1 MAATSIAEQA
11 VQVQLQD
18 LSPFAPPGWRV
29 ITVVMQKGGVGK
41 TATSG
46 GLAVQL
52 SDAGVPVVM
61 IDLCHTAALTE
72 SFGLDYE
79 ETDGNANIANLMTGK
94 WDGSIYDLVIPVR
107 RNLWLIPA
115 SVDTVVLAE
124 DLQTLRYREERL
136 RAALDDEIG
145 ALPERAVVIIDC
157 PPTLS
162 LVTDN
167 AILACGSERGGA
179 DQHGGLLLTPEL
191 LTASLKT
198 LTLLM
203 QQARAL
209 EGGGRTSVAVLGWFA
224 STTDSTRASNRARDA
239 LEELP
244 YERLGEMP
252 RRTKIR
258 DARDLGLPVLDA
270 FPKLDVNDIHR
281 ELAKTVRGKLNV

>member
-1 MAATSIAEQA
+1 MAATQPEA
-11 VQVQLQD
+11 VQAQLAD
-18 LSPFAPPGWRV
+18 LPPFDPPGWRV
-29 ITVVMQKGGVGK
+29 ITVIMQKGGVGK

-61 IDLCHTAALTE
+61 IDLCHTGALTE
-72 SFGLDYE
+72 SFGLDHIE
-79 ETDGNANIANLMTGK
+79 DDANIATLMTGK
-94 WDGSIYDLVIPVR
+94 WDGSIYDLAVPVR
-107 RNLWLIPA
+107 QNLWLIPA
-115 SVDTVVLAE
+115 AVDTVVLAE

-136 RAALDDEIG
+136 RGALDDEQG
-145 ALPERAVVIIDC
+145 TLPERAVVIIDC

-179 DQHGGLLLTPEL
+179 AQHGGLLLTPEL

-209 EGGGRTSVAVLGWFA
+209 EGGGRFTVNALGWFA
-224 STTDSTRASNRARDA
+224 SATDNTKASKRAQEA
-239 LEELP
+239 LAELP

-252 RRTKIR
+252 RRTNIK
-258 DARDLGLPVLDA
+258 DARDAGLPLLDA
-270 FPKLDVNDIHR
+270 FPKLDANDIHR
-281 ELAKTVRGKLNV
+281 ELAQTVRGKLHV

>member
-1 MAATSIAEQA
+1 MAATQPEA
-11 VQVQLQD
+11 VQAQLAD
-18 LSPFAPPGWRV
+18 LPPFDPPGWRV
-29 ITVVMQKGGVGK
+29 ITVIMQKGGVGK

-52 SDAGVPVVM
+52 SEAGVPVVM
-61 IDLCHTAALTE
+61 IDLCHTGALTE
-72 SFGLDYE
+72 SFGLDHIE
-79 ETDGNANIANLMTGK
+79 DDANIATLMTGK
-94 WDGSIYDLVIPVR
+94 WDGSIYDLAVPVR

-115 SVDTVVLAE
+115 AVDTVVLAE

-136 RAALDDEIG
+136 RGALDDEQG
-145 ALPERAVVIIDC
+145 TLPERAVVIIDC

-179 DQHGGLLLTPEL
+179 AQHGGLLLTPEL

-209 EGGGRTSVAVLGWFA
+209 EGGGRFTVNALGWFA
-224 STTDSTRASNRARDA
+224 SATDNTKASKRAQEA
-239 LEELP
+239 LAELP

-252 RRTKIR
+252 RRTNIK
-258 DARDLGLPVLDA
+258 DARDAGLPLLDA
-270 FPKLDVNDIHR
+270 FPKLDANDIHR
-281 ELAKTVRGKLNV
+281 ELAQTVRGKLHV

>member
-1 MAATSIAEQA
+1 MAATSIAPAQTA
-11 VQVQLQD
+11 LAD
-18 LSPFAPPGWRV
+18 LTPFDPPGWRV
-29 ITVVMQKGGVGK
+29 ITVIMQKGGVGK
-41 TATSG
+41 TATTG

-61 IDLCHTAALTE
+61 MDLCHTGALTE
-72 SFGLDYE
+72 SFGLDHVE
-79 ETDGNANIANLMTGK
+79 DDANIAALMTGK
-94 WDGSIYDLVIPVR
+94 WDGSIYDLAVPVR

-115 SVDTVVLAE
+115 AVDTVVLAE

-136 RAALDDEIG
+136 RGALDDERG
-145 ALPERAVVIIDC
+145 TLPERAVVIIDC

-179 DQHGGLLLTPEL
+179 GQRGGLLLTPEL

-209 EGGGRTSVAVLGWFA
+209 EGGGRFSVDVLGWFA
-224 STTDSTRASNRARDA
+224 SATDNTNASRRAQDA
-239 LEELP
+239 LKALP
-244 YERLGEMP
+244 YDRLGEMP
-252 RRTKIR
+252 RRTNIK
-258 DARDLGLPVLDA
+258 DARDAGMPLLDA
-270 FPKLDVNDIHR
+270 YPRSDANGIHEALATTIRGKLDV
-281 ELAKTVRGKLNV
+281 

>member
-1 MAATSIAEQA
+1 MAAIHPEAAQA
-11 VQVQLQD
+11 LLAD
-18 LSPFAPPGWRV
+18 LPPFDTPGWRV
-29 ITVVMQKGGVGK
+29 ITVIMQKGGVGK

-52 SDAGVPVVM
+52 SNQGVPVVM
-61 IDLCHTAALTE
+61 IDLCHTGALTE
-72 SFGLDYE
+72 SFGLDHLE
-79 ETDGNANIANLMTGK
+79 DDANVAALMTGK
-94 WDGSIYDLVIPVR
+94 WDGSIYDLALPVR
-107 RNLWLIPA
+107 KNLWLMPA
-115 SVDTVVLAE
+115 AVDTVVLAE

-136 RAALDDEIG
+136 RAALDDERG

-167 AILACGSERGGA
+167 AIVACASERGGA
-179 DQHGGLLLTPEL
+179 GQHGGLLLTPEL

-209 EGGGRTSVAVLGWFA
+209 ESGGRFSVGVLGWFA
-224 STTDSTRASNRARDA
+224 STVDSTRASKRAREA
-239 LEELP
+239 LAELP

-252 RRTKIR
+252 RRTNIK
-258 DARDLGLPVLDA
+258 DARDAGQPLLDA
-270 FPKLDVNDIHR
+270 FPKLDANNIHE
-281 ELAKTVRGKLNV
+281 ELAQTVRGKLHV